1 MTLYEKIIE
10 YDIDTLAAFIYGI
23 VADTEEGML
32 KMLSNKGIECS
43 LVNLSPDLRIANNV
57 LLLSQEVLDEQDT

>member
-10 YDIDTLAAFIYGI
+10 YDIDTLAAFIYGV
-23 VADTEEGML
+23 VAETEEGML

-57 LLLSQEVLDEQDT
+57 LLLSQEVSDEQDT